1 MKRISTKIIL
11 TSTLLV
17 IILVSFISFISIFR
31 STALLEEGVLSSAK
45 NLSSSIASDFN
56 SQIKIIET
64 IVDNYADSAFLGF
77 DVFLASFSN
86 SEVIKFLDRAKDVPK
101 NFSLKVDGNVNSFIV
116 FNPDMLSTKVLY
128 SLFYVESEDKS
139 IKNGYVK
146 LDDTFG
152 PENKK
157 YQWFFEARD
166 KAEGIW
172 SDIYYDDYLEMNV
185 ITYSEPYF
193 DPERGTFVGVAGM
206 SFPVEYFASLA
217 QKDLG
222 YENANLYLVDEN
234 YNIIYHPEYEV
245 GQNIKE
251 ELLPYL
257 DSIETNLQGSF
268 SESLN
273 EENYLVNYVKLANGW
288 NMFLNLPK
296 SELYKEINEL
306 TLLIIILTIIGII
319 IAIIV
324 AYFVGKGISKP
335 IKEFSK
341 VLTEFGEGNLDVKFE
356 TTSKDEVGEMAKSFN
371 NVVNSYK
378 ETIET
383 LKNASNEIQMS
394 SKILGETSV
403 ESQKNSVEIL
413 EEIEKIEISTEES
426 ASSVQE
432 VTSGI
437 EEVASSA
444 QGLSS
449 AAQELSNSAEKTR
462 NEVNKGM
469 KSINNIFEKIEMG
482 AEQSEDTQGN
492 VKKLLEKVDNI
503 SKIIDSI
510 NSITEQTNLLALNA
524 AIEAARAGEAG
535 RGFAVV
541 ADEIRKLAEDSSAA
555 TKEIEIILEEVKEG
569 TNEVNKSTEKT
580 VSTITTISH
589 ETESVKDQF
598 HLIQNEVNNMI
609 SNVENITASSEEQ
622 SASTQEMSSAMER
635 IARSA
640 NEINDKLKEIK
651 VFMEKQA
658 EEAKRLNSNAEELE
672 KLSSKLHSLV
682 ERFRLGNNP
691 GGDNI

>member
-1 MKRISTKIIL
+1 MKKISTKIIL
-11 TSTLLV
+11 TSIVLV
-17 IILVSFISFISIFR
+17 IVLVSVISFISIFR
-31 STALLEEGVLSSAK
+31 STILLEEHVLSNAQ
-45 NLSSSIASDFN
+45 NLSNSIASDLN

-86 SEVIKFLDRAKDVPK
+86 SEVIRFLDRAKDVPK

-139 IKNGYVK
+139 IKNEYVK
-146 LDDTFG
+146 LDDIFV

-172 SDIYYDDYLEMNV
+172 SDIYYDDYLKMNV

-193 DPERGTFVGVAGM
+193 DPGRGTFVGVAGM
-206 SFPVEYFASLA
+206 SFPVEYFESLV
-217 QKDLG
+217 KRDLG
-222 YENANLYLVDEN
+222 YESANLYLVNEN
-234 YNIIYHPEYEV
+234 YDIIYHPNYEA

-257 DSIETNLQGSF
+257 DSIETNLHGNF

-296 SELYKEINEL
+296 SELYKDINEL

-324 AYFVGKGISKP
+324 AYLVGNGISKP

-341 VLTEFGEGNLDVKFE
+341 VLAEFGEGNLDVKFE
-356 TTSKDEVGEMAKSFN
+356 TNSKDEVGEMAKSFN
-371 NVVNSYK
+371 KVVNSYK
-378 ETIET
+378 GTIET
-383 LKNASNEIQMS
+383 LKDASNEIQAS
-394 SKILGETSV
+394 SKILGETSM
-403 ESQKNSVEIL
+403 ESRKNSVKIL

-444 QGLSS
+444 QSLSNG
-449 AAQELSNSAEKTR
+449 AQELSDSGEKTR

-469 KSINNIFEKIEMG
+469 KNINNIFEKIEIG
-482 AEQSEDTQGN
+482 AEQSEDTKEN

-503 SKIIDSI
+503 GKIIDSI

-541 ADEIRKLAEDSSAA
+541 ADEIRKLAEDSSVA
-555 TKEIEIILEEVKEG
+555 TKEIERILEEVKEG

-580 VSTITTISH
+580 VNTITNISH
-589 ETESVKDQF
+589 EAESIKDQF
-598 HLIQNEVNNMI
+598 HLIQDEVNNMI
-609 SNVENITASSEEQ
+609 SNVENITASSQEQ

-672 KLSSKLHSLV
+672 KLSAKLHSLV
-682 ERFRLGNNP
+682 ERFKLGNNP